1 MKKLTVTYPLLIVA
15 AVALAFDKNG
25 WLVLYMAAAGLHECG
40 HLAAILL
47 FGGRVRHITAG
58 LGGMKIDY
66 TTRRQ
71 SSYASDMLMA
81 LAGPFVNLILVALCT
96 VAARFWQGQDLYYF
110 CGVNLLLAFFNL
122 VPAAP
127 LDGGRAVRA
136 LLLAL
141 MGPDRGEKLAHIVSL
156 LAGWGLMAAGVAL
169 LCFTRRNASL
179 LFAAL
184 LVMQS
189 LHIPAVRKK
198 SDRRQPGRKQPTAAK
213 MQRI

>member
-1 MKKLTVTYPLLIVA
+1 MKKITVTYPLLIVLA
-15 AVALAFDKNG
+15 LALAFDKNG
-25 WLVLYMAAAGLHECG
+25 WLILYLAAAALHELG

-47 FGGRVRHITAG
+47 YGGRVQHITAG

-71 SSYASDMLMA
+71 SSYASDILMA
-81 LAGPFVNLILVALCT
+81 LAGPLVNLLLVALCT
-96 VAARFWQGQDLYYF
+96 VAAQYWPGEDLYYF

-127 LDGGRAVRA
+127 LDGGQAVRA

-141 MGPDRGEKLAHIVSL
+141 MGPERGERLAHFISL
-156 LAGWGLMAAGVAL
+156 LSGWGLMAAGIAL
-169 LCFTRRNASL
+169 LCFTRRNGAL

-184 LVMQS
+184 IVLQS
-189 LHIPAVRKK
+189 LHCPPAGHKRP
-198 SDRRQPGRKQPTAAK
+198 DRRTA
-213 MQRI
+213 